1 MAPSFG
7 MSSCFFSPTKQLLR
21 KKHLPHR
28 KTQKPPYLHSVI
40 LKNEAKIK
48 KMHVFLH
55 FSSEKFCQFKKKQYL
70 CTRFRKGST
79 NNPGAVVQ
87 LVRISAC
94 HAGGRG
100 FESRPHRKASSFGS
114 RLFACVASDSNPP
127 SGAPKNLAKSRSFGY
142 GFFVYFSLVAD
153 SICVKCPHPSGC
165 VPSFPIGAL
174 ENLRFLGKGGAARH

>member
-100 FESRPHRKASSFGS
+100 FESRPHRKSLELRLEAFFVRADVGLEPSLRGPRKSPIFGERRSSEA
-114 RLFACVASDSNPP
+114 LMAQQ
-127 SGAPKNLAKSRSFGY
+127 SGAIRLPSLRRRSR
-142 GFFVYFSLVAD
+142 
-153 SICVKCPHPSGC
+153 
-165 VPSFPIGAL
+165 
-174 ENLRFLGKGGAARH
+174 